1 MAHTI
6 LQLLKWWNLKYFIS
20 SPIMDFWNKET
31 LDCLKYSN
39 LDVDFVENG

>member
-20 SPIMDFWNKET
+20 SPIMDFKNKET
-31 LDCLKYSN
+31 LDCLKNSN
-39 LDVDFVENG
+39 LKVDFVENG

>member
-20 SPIMDFWNKET
+20 SPIIDFWNKET
-31 LDCLKYSN
+31 LNCFENSDLK
-39 LDVDFVENG
+39 VDFVGNG